1 MAEINLRSYIQRIEA
16 MIQSD
21 KLEEAIANSSHILE
35 SYPKNAA
42 AYRTLSRALMMQ
54 SRDEEASEILRRLLT
69 AFPDD
74 FTTHFQ
80 LSVIYE
86 RQSVADAALWHIE
99 RAFDQQ
105 PNNKT
110 VIERLRALY
119 LKLRDL
125 EVGRIQLTA
134 GAVATQYM
142 KARMYDDVIDLLRRN
157 LKRMPDRTDLRLQ
170 LARAYWETGNLV
182 EAAEHALEVL
192 KRYPYAVDANQILTD
207 LWLQEE
213 RPSDAQRYLSRI
225 EDVDPYLAYEIAT
238 DAATPDD
245 TFTLEELD
253 YRKYTLAQVGD
264 ADDPDWLD
272 TLAVDD
278 FSAADEVAE
287 PTDDAWLADLS
298 EIDAPPQADTTPRK
312 TITDSLEGLL
322 PEDADIPAS
331 AGTDDTVDADDIAL
345 DELFADESEDARP
358 TRQDGDVVDHMA
370 DFADENA
377 GASRLL
383 SRFRTSDFGG
393 QDDDDDWLKELTTG
407 RFDTGGL
414 GDGGDDIDE
423 ILGDEA
429 DIMPDSTDDFFA
441 SLDDEDEADEI
452 ALDEFFGDGDD
463 DDNLVTDISEDDDE
477 FFDFAPSTSTSDLM
491 AELMAA
497 EDDSTDSD
505 DALAGDD
512 SDDPL
517 AWMQGSDIDYD
528 EDDQEDDYAAA
539 LRAEADAPTSVDSE
553 GDDPL
558 AWMQESGVEYDDES
572 ADDDEDDPLAWMQES
587 GIEFYDDDE
596 LDDEPIDDLGFTEGL
611 AAAGSVLADD
621 DDDSDDEVTDDSDD
635 LSWLTDDSVLDD
647 MLELEDLH
655 NTEDFET
662 QDDDF
667 LLTEADGQDSMNDSP
682 NDDMNDEFDESLD
695 GLEWLDDEDGEDQD
709 FAEEIDMSDA
719 DDADDDMAWLT
730 DGGADLDDTAT
741 DDDEMPVAATD
752 ANDPMAWLTDD
763 DDDDFDFADDFDD
776 DATDFGLA
784 VAEGADEPIF
794 GEEDDDDFD
803 FGMFDDELDEDDDFG
818 AFDDELGEDDDFG
831 AFDDDLSAES
841 DDIAPAAGI
850 SSGMLNFLSGDADS
864 PPDEDLDEIDEMS
877 AFADDEEESEWLAAI
892 NDDTAGQTDELLDW
906 TQDPDDAL
914 AETDTDDDAPVPAD
928 TDWMSELDGAAL
940 DDDDDDDDSTAD
952 DFGAFVASLDDD
964 DDDLDEGEWDTLD
977 VSGDRAEDF
986 GFAFDDED
994 DDFADDDAPVPADA
1008 DWMSELD
1015 GATLDDD
1022 DEDDDFGDFAATLD
1036 DDDELELAE
1045 GEWDTLDVSGDRA
1058 EDFGFAFDDEDDDF
1072 ADDFDTEDP
1081 IDEPDWLAGL
1091 EDEMDE
1097 APAVTSGMTGM
1108 LNDIRSS
1115 RDEDEDADID
1125 EAAVADDD
1133 FMLEDDDDFDDFDID
1148 EDEAFADDDEL
1159 DWLTAV
1165 EGEADSDPAEK
1176 GDDDLETVTVPVGED
1191 DTPFEEEV
1199 DFEEADTA
1207 PDWLNA
1213 MVPGMDIDFTA
1224 EEDETEE
1231 EFIEEGTGHRART
1244 LNEDNLEVIKD
1255 FAWLQKIVDEET
1267 SGMEPVRPGDA
1278 DEDYVSTPMRTTRRR
1293 RFSFSTL
1300 PAWANG
1306 RTADVDSASDDAT
1319 EAGAMTSVG
1328 ALLAGDAGTS
1338 VDDLADDV
1346 DDFDFDD
1353 EDLAMVDDDDFGM
1366 EPTLTDTEDDF
1377 FDDIDMLTESDDDL
1391 ADEDFGLDDFDFDDF
1406 DGDDET
1412 ASTDDFNFDEI
1423 NFDDNVID
1431 EDDDFDFAED
1441 DFDDLD
1447 FDDDDFDFDD
1457 FDFDDDDNELKT

>member
-1 MAEINLRSYIQRIEA
+1 MAEINLRNYIQRIEA
-16 MIQSD
+16 MIQSN

-54 SRDEEASEILRRLLT
+54 SRNEEASEILRRLLT

-134 GAVATQYM
+134 GAVATQYI

-170 LARAYWETGNLV
+170 LARAYWATGRLI

-238 DAATPDD
+238 DAATPDE

-278 FSAADEVAE
+278 FSAGDEMASAE
-287 PTDDAWLADLS
+287 PSDEAWLADLS
-298 EIDAPPQADTTPRK
+298 EIDAPPQADPTPRK

-345 DELFADESEDARP
+345 DELFADESDDARP
-358 TRQDGDVVDHMA
+358 KQQDGEVVDHMS

-393 QDDDDDWLKELTTG
+393 QDDDDWLKELTTG

-423 ILGDEA
+423 ILDDEA
-429 DIMPDSTDDFFA
+429 DMMPDSTDDFLA
-441 SLDDEDEADEI
+441 SLDDDQADEI
-452 ALDEFFGDGDD
+452 ALDEFFGDELDD

-491 AELMAA
+491 SELMAA
-497 EDDSTDSD
+497 EDDSADSD

-517 AWMQGSDIDYD
+517 AWMEGSDIDYD
-528 EDDQEDDYAAA
+528 ADDQEDDYAAA
-539 LRAEADAPTSVDSE
+539 LRAEAEAPTSVDSAE
-553 GDDPL
+553 DDPL
-558 AWMQESGVEYDDES
+558 AWMKGSDIDYDADES
-572 ADDDEDDPLAWMQES
+572 DDDVDADDPLAWMQES

-611 AAAGSVLADD
+611 AAAGSVLADGD
-621 DDDSDDEVTDDSDD
+621 DDDNDEITDDSDD

-682 NDDMNDEFDESLD
+682 NDDMNDEFDDSLD

-730 DGGADLDDTAT
+730 DGGADLDNTAT

-763 DDDDFDFADDFDD
+763 DEDDFDFAGDFDD
-776 DATDFGLA
+776 DVTDFGLA
-784 VAEGADEPIF
+784 VAEGADEPDF
-794 GEEDDDDFD
+794 GEEDDDFD

-818 AFDDELGEDDDFG
+818 AFDDELDEDDDFG

-928 TDWMSELDGAAL
+928 ADWMSELDDAAL
-940 DDDDDDDDSTAD
+940 DDADDDDSTAD
-952 DFGAFVASLDDD
+952 DFGAFVASLEDADDPE
-964 DDDLDEGEWDTLD
+964 LDEGEWDTLD

-986 GFAFDDED
+986 GFDFSDEGDEED
-994 DDFADDDAPVPADA
+994 DFDQADDAPVPADV

-1015 GATLDDD
+1015 GATLEDADDP
-1022 DEDDDFGDFAATLD
+1022 ELD
-1036 DDDELELAE
+1036 E

-1058 EDFGFAFDDEDDDF
+1058 EDFGFDFSDEGDEE
-1072 ADDFDTEDP
+1072 DDFDAEDP
-1081 IDEPDWLAGL
+1081 TDEPDWLAGL

-1097 APAVTSGMTGM
+1097 VPAVTSGMTGM

-1115 RDEDEDADID
+1115 RDDEGESAD
-1125 EAAVADDD
+1125 EADFAEDD
-1133 FMLEDDDDFDDFDID
+1133 FMFEDDAGDFDDFDID

-1165 EGEADSDPAEK
+1165 EDEADSDPAEK
-1176 GDDDLETVTVPVGED
+1176 DDDDLETVTVPVGED
-1191 DTPFEEEV
+1191 DRPFEEEV

-1213 MVPGMDIDFTA
+1213 MVPGLDIDFTA
-1224 EEDETEE
+1224 EEDEIEE
-1231 EFIEEGTGHRART
+1231 EFIEAGTGHRARK

-1267 SGMEPVRPGDA
+1267 SGIEPVHPHDA
-1278 DEDYVSTPMRTTRRR
+1278 DDDYVSTPMRTTRRR

-1300 PAWANG
+1300 PAWADG
-1306 RTADVDSASDDAT
+1306 RTADVDSASDDAID
-1319 EAGAMTSVG
+1319 AGAMTSVG

-1338 VDDLADDV
+1338 IDDLASDV
-1346 DDFDFDD
+1346 DDTD
-1353 EDLAMVDDDDFGM
+1353 ERD
-1366 EPTLTDTEDDF
+1366 TTD

-1423 NFDDNVID
+1423 SFDDNVID
-1431 EDDDFDFAED
+1431 EDDDDLDFAED